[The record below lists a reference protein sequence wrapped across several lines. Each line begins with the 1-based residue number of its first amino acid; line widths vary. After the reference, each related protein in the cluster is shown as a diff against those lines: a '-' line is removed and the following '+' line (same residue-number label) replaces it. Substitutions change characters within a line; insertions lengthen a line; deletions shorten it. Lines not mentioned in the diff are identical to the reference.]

1 MNKQLSF
8 RLFSVAIA
16 FSALCSLEAGA
27 QVPLIFSPSDP
38 GIQLPVRWGMD
49 VAWVSK
55 QNMQK
60 GINHIGLDNLS
71 VVRGSFQATEP
82 LINDTELTES
92 QISMLKTRNRSEGA
106 HV

>member
-1 MNKQLSF
+1 MNKRLSF
-8 RLFSVAIA
+8 RLLSAVIA
-16 FSALCSLEAGA
+16 FSALCCLEAGA

-60 GINHIGLDNLS
+60 GINHIAITFQKPAHIIKES
-71 VVRGSFQATEP
+71 VIHMP
-82 LINDTELTES
+82 
-92 QISMLKTRNRSEGA
+92 QIT
-106 HV
+106 